1 MQVTNDKVPSG
12 DLGAV
17 LVTGGSGYI
26 GSHTVLDLLE
36 KGFEVISLDN
46 FDNSHKWINDRIKE
60 VIAADYGEDA
70 LALID
75 DLDYEHPNAVASDKR
90 IFRLKDIIHR
100 FRYYEVDICNKKKLK
115 KIFEKHPNIQ
125 GIIHFAAHKA
135 VGESCEKPLKY
146 YQNNLLGLVNIL
158 ACAKKYK
165 VPNFIF
171 SSSCTVYGNATE
183 LPDRETTPQQ
193 PAESPYGATKVMGER
208 IVEDFI
214 KAYPQHRAVLLRYFN
229 PAGAHPSGLLG
240 ELPQNKPQNLVPVIT
255 AVAAG
260 KMEKLT
266 VYGNDY
272 DTRDG
277 SCIRDY
283 IHVCD
288 LAEAHTL
295 ALLKSVNKDLSN
307 LEIFNLGIGE
317 GASVLEAIAA
327 FEKVSDLKL
336 NYEIGPR
343 RAGDVVAI
351 YADFAKA
358 KEQLGWS
365 PQYNMEDI
373 MQTAWAWEKRVGE

>member
-1 MQVTNDKVPSG
+1 MQNEIKKGTI
-12 DLGAV
+12 

-46 FDNSHKWINDRIKE
+46 FDNSHAWINDKIIE
-60 VIAADYGEDA
+60 LASVEESED
-70 LALID
+70 
-75 DLDYEHPNAVASDKR
+75 N
-90 IFRLKDIIHR
+90 RLKPVLH
-100 FRYYEVDICNKKKLK
+100 FYEMDICKKKKLQ
-115 KIFEKHPNIQ
+115 KIFEQYPNIQ

-171 SSSCTVYGNATE
+171 SSSCTVYGNTTALPVTE
-183 LPDRETTPQQ
+183 KTPQQ
-193 PAESPYGATKVMGER
+193 AAESPYGATKVMGER
-208 IVEDFI
+208 IVTDFV
-214 KAYPQHRAVLLRYFN
+214 KAYPKHKAILLRYFN
-229 PAGAHPSGLLG
+229 PAGAHPSALLG

-266 VYGNDY
+266 VFGNDY

-277 SCIRDY
+277 SNIRDY

-295 ALLKSVNKDLSN
+295 AMQKSIESQLADC
-307 LEIFNLGIGE
+307 EIFNLGIGE

-327 FEKVSDLKL
+327 FEKVTDLKL

-351 YADFAKA
+351 YANFAKA

-365 PQYNMEDI
+365 PKYNMEDI
-373 MQTAWAWEKRVGE
+373 MQTAWAWEKSMK